1 MVEGAHSIAKSAIEW
16 GTLYNRVGVVKRH
29 VDRSKVLTFPFVEG
43 FGFAVALA
51 FVFAHATK
59 ARF

>member
-1 MVEGAHSIAKSAIEW
+1 
-16 GTLYNRVGVVKRH
+16 
-29 VDRSKVLTFPFVEG
+29 VDRSKVLAFSFVEG